1 VREARNNRCIS
12 FEFSFCTTHIDH
24 STLDPFHSFCATS
37 SKSNNPS
44 RSMASSLNTP
54 PRPIH
59 HTSESQGMSQE
70 QLAADAEIPYSSV
83 NEIEAGKT
91 NPTIASLMAL
101 AEALDV
107 PPSKLVDF

>member
-1 VREARNNRCIS
+1 MGL
-12 FEFSFCTTHIDH
+12 HI
-24 STLDPFHSFCATS
+24 
-37 SKSNNPS
+37 
-44 RSMASSLNTP
+44 RQI
-54 PRPIH
+54 R
-59 HTSESQGMSQE
+59 ESQGMSQE

-107 PPSKLVDF
+107 PLRELLDFE

>member
-1 VREARNNRCIS
+1 MGQ
-12 FEFSFCTTHIDH
+12 HIR
-24 STLDPFHSFCATS
+24 AI
-37 SKSNNPS
+37 
-44 RSMASSLNTP
+44 R
-54 PRPIH
+54 
-59 HTSESQGMSQE
+59 ESQRISQE

-107 PPSKLVDF
+107 PLKDLVNF